1 MSDHGRCAVF
11 NGAGKPFEI
20 REFPVPEPGE
30 RDLIVKVE
38 QTNVCGSDLHMW
50 KGDTNL
56 AELGL
61 TYGMVL
67 GHEMVGT
74 VSARGAKVRADAA
87 GKALKDGDRV
97 AFTYYVPCGRCR
109 TCLKGMLHSCMAS
122 LASLLRPVDRA
133 PHFIGGFGDYY
144 FVKGRQKVFKVPDG
158 LSADAAAG
166 ANCALSQVIH
176 GFDVVGLN
184 LGDHVVVQGAGGL
197 GIMACAVAK
206 ELGAGRVIAIDG
218 VPARL
223 ELARSFGADEVI
235 DITAIDDPRARVN
248 KVMALT
254 DGEGADVVVEV
265 AGIPEVVP
273 EGIRMLA
280 RGGRYL
286 EIGNITPRAT
296 YKADP
301 SLLVGFNR
309 SIHGVSLYPQD
320 VLRRALAFLDR
331 TKERYPYDRLAS
343 HKFALEDIGQ
353 AFEQSAAGG
362 TTRAA
367 VIPSMASG
375 S

>member
-1 MSDHGRCAVF
+1 MSETGRAAVF
-11 NGAGKPFEI
+11 TGAGQPFEI
-20 REFPVPEPGE
+20 REFPVAEPGE
-30 RDLIVKVE
+30 RDVVVQVE
-38 QTNVCGSDLHMW
+38 HTNVCGSDLHMW
-50 KGDTNL
+50 KGDTDL
-56 AELGL
+56 AKMGL

-67 GHEMVGT
+67 GHEMVG
-74 VSARGAKVRADAA
+74 VVHARGAKVRTDAA
-87 GKALKDGDRV
+87 GAPLKDGDRV
-97 AFTYYVPCGRCR
+97 AFTYYLPCGRCR
-109 TCLKGMLHSCMAS
+109 TCLRGKLHACMGS
-122 LASLLRPVDRA
+122 IASLLRPVDKA
-133 PHFIGGFGDYY
+133 PHFIGGFADYY
-144 FVKGRQKVFKVPDG
+144 YVKGRQKVFKVPDG

-176 GFDVVGLN
+176 GFDVVGLS

-218 VPARL
+218 VSSRL

-235 DITAIDDPRARVN
+235 DLNALPDPRQRVRQ
-248 KVMALT
+248 VLSLT
-254 DGEGADVVVEV
+254 DNEGADVVVEV
-265 AGIPEVVP
+265 AGLPDVVP

-320 VLRRALAFLDR
+320 VLRRALAFLER
-331 TKERYPYDRLAS
+331 TKERYPYERLAS
-343 HKFALEDIGQ
+343 HKFALDEIDE
-353 AFEQSAAGG
+353 AFSQGACGA
-362 TTRAA
+362 TTRSA
-367 VIPSMASG
+367 VTP
-375 S
+375 

>member
-11 NGAGKPFEI
+11 HGTGKPFEI
-20 REFPVPEPGE
+20 REMEVPDPAE
-30 RDLIVKVE
+30 RDLVVHVE
-38 QTNVCGSDLHMW
+38 HTNVCGSDLHMW
-50 KGDTNL
+50 NGDTDL
-56 AELGL
+56 AKMGL
-61 TYGMVL
+61 TYGMIL

-74 VSARGAKVRADAA
+74 VSAKGAKVRTDAA
-87 GKALKDGDRV
+87 GKALKEGDRV
-97 AFTYYVPCGRCR
+97 AFTYYLPCGRCR
-109 TCLKGMLHSCMAS
+109 TCLKGMLHACMGS

-133 PHFIGGFGDYY
+133 PHFVGGFADRYY
-144 FVKGRQKVFKVPDG
+144 VKSRQKVFKVPDG
-158 LSADAAAG
+158 LTPEAAAG
-166 ANCALSQVIH
+166 ANCALSQMIH
-176 GFDVVGLN
+176 GFDVVGLQ
-184 LGDHVVVQGAGGL
+184 LGENVVVQGAGGL

-235 DITAIDDPRARVN
+235 DITAVEDPRARVQ
-248 KVMALT
+248 KVMGMT
-254 DGEGADVVVEV
+254 DGEGGDVVVEV
-265 AGIPEVVP
+265 AGLPAVVP

-320 VLRRALAFLDR
+320 VLRRALSFLDR
-331 TKERYPYDRLAS
+331 TKDRYPYERLAS
-343 HKFALEDIGQ
+343 HTFALEEIDQ
-353 AFEQSAAGG
+353 AFEQSAAGAV
-362 TTRAA
+362 TRAA
-367 VIPSMASG
+367 VAP
-375 S
+375 